1 MKKYLLV
8 LLALI
13 IPAHIFAFSL
23 LGGPIKVPEEKQFVI
38 YNKQLEKTGLPDVEK
53 ADVNTTLLVYN
64 IQTQAVKSTSMFY
77 IQGNQLHTFEN
88 NVWAI
93 PVTTML
99 TVAVFEYILDN
110 NIVSNLAFQ
119 NVNIRQDFTLSG
131 TTPYGPVID
140 LDEQQFY
147 FYITFYLKNER
158 NSETKIKTIKY
169 KQPIASDDITANNYV
184 DLTNDALKHILLEL
198 KPWLVHNLKA
208 QIIEHAK
215 NNNPAPTLININ
227 QKV

>member
-1 MKKYLLV
+1 MKKYLLF
-8 LLALI
+8 LSALI
-13 IPAHIFAFSL
+13 IPAYTFAFSL

-38 YNKQLEKTGLPDVEK
+38 YNKQLEKTELPNVKK

-64 IQTQAVKSTSMFY
+64 IQTQAAKSTSMFY

-99 TVAVFEYILDN
+99 TVSVFEYILDN

-140 LDEQQFY
+140 LDEHQFS

-158 NSETKIKTIKY
+158 SGETKIKTIRY
-169 KQPIASDDITANNYV
+169 KQSITSDYVTANNYV

-198 KPWLVHNLKA
+198 KPWLIHNLET
-208 QIIEHAK
+208 QITK
-215 NNNPAPTLININ
+215 NTQNNNPAPALININ
-227 QKV
+227 